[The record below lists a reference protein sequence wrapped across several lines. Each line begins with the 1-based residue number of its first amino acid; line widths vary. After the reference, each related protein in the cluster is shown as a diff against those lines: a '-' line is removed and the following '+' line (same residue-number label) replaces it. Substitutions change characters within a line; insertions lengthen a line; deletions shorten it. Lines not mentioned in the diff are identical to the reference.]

1 MRDGY
6 VDQKESI
13 GTRFQGC
20 IEKSIEKIAYRFMEE
35 NPPNLLCYIPMIK
48 TGFPIQKRKVEIF
61 V

>member
-20 IEKSIEKIAYRFMEE
+20 IEKSIEK
-35 NPPNLLCYIPMIK
+35 NS
-48 TGFPIQKRKVEIF
+48 V
-61 V
+61 